1 MEVSE
6 QPTPLGIRFSQ
17 SIDQSVIPP
26 VKLIPDHYRPDTG
39 ARSDRAL
46 NSSHQNL
53 IDAVEVLPPAAGSS
67 S

>member
-26 VKLIPDHYRPDTG
+26 VTLIPDHRGPDTE
-39 ARSDRAL
+39 ARLDRAL
-46 NSSHQNL
+46 NGSHQNL
-53 IDAVEVLPPAAGSS
+53 IDAVEVLPPAVGSS